1 MRWILYDVSVMAY
14 DEELAERVRAALA
27 GVGGVAEIKMFG
39 GLCFTVEGNMAVGVN
54 REDLLVRLTPDDGDA
69 ALAEPG
75 VRLMEIGART
85 SRGFLSVAPEA
96 TTTERKL
103 RAWVDRGV
111 AFASSL
117 PPKKP
122 KSKKPKTSS
131 R

>member
-1 MRWILYDVSVMAY
+1 MAY
-14 DEELAERVRAALA
+14 DEELAERIRAALDDVK
-27 GVGGVAEIKMFG
+27 GVNEIKMFG
-39 GLCFTVEGNMAVGVN
+39 GLCFTVGGNMAVGVSHD
-54 REDLLVRLTPDDGDA
+54 DLLVRLSPDDGDA

-75 VRLMEIGART
+75 VRLMEIGSRT

-96 TTTERKL
+96 TRTDQKL

-122 KSKKPKTSS
+122 KSKRPKPAKLRTP
-131 R
+131 